1 METILTAIDF
11 TDTSLN
17 AARYAAQL
25 SNQLKVDKIIL
36 YHSYDLLPTTADIPA
51 SVTLS
56 DGKMQER
63 SIELLDDLKK
73 ELRVLTATDTEILVK
88 ANSLKLADG
97 INDLATKYGASLVVI
112 GLTGKKAW
120 EKFIVG
126 SSTKSILKRCQL
138 PLLVIPQD
146 AAFTPIDRMVMGCD
160 LKKVAETMPIE
171 KIKSLIEGLNA
182 QLQIVHVDHQENKH
196 FSADMIRQQYAF
208 YHMFEEVMST
218 MHYVDNKS
226 VEKGILTYAHQQ
238 HAQLILV
245 IAKSHSF
252 MARLTKESVTSK
264 LASKSTLPLL
274 IINESAATG

>member
-1 METILTAIDF
+1 METFLIAIDF
-11 TDTSLN
+11 SETSLH

-36 YHSYDLLPTTADIPA
+36 YHAYDILPTTADIPA

-73 ELRVLTATDTEILVK
+73 ELLPLAAVDTKILVK
-88 ANSLKLADG
+88 ANSLNLEHG
-97 INDLATKYGASLVVI
+97 INDLAAQYGVSLIVI

-126 SSTKSILKRCQL
+126 SSTKSILKKCHL

-146 AAFTPIDRMVMGCD
+146 ATLIPIEKIVMGCD

-171 KIKSLIEGLNA
+171 KIKNLIEGLNA
-182 QLQIVHVDHQENKH
+182 QLLIVHVDHQENKH
-196 FSADMIRQQYAF
+196 FSAEMIREQYAF
-208 YHMFEEVMST
+208 YHLFEDVMST
-218 MHYVDNKS
+218 MHYMDNKS
-226 VEKGILTYAHQQ
+226 VEKGIITYANQQ

-245 IAKSHSF
+245 IAKHHSF
-252 MARLTKESVTSK
+252 IERLTKESVTAR
-264 LASKSTLPLL
+264 LASKSTIPLL
-274 IINESAATG
+274 IMTGASSN